1 MEINPNKNSIPNKQA
16 LIGKLRY
23 CFQSALTPLGKFLGV
38 FLIFV
43 FIFTQILWAGNPN
56 RKQLEAKRKRMQRE
70 IAEQK
75 KMLRSTQKE
84 KSATL
89 SNLTALNQIIQQ
101 RQEVI
106 NDIASAISSVSKDIN
121 NNSVLLDSLT
131 KEYQNQQRKLKKTV
145 LQAYKS
151 RKNGKEI
158 AFVLSARSFSEA
170 MRRWTYLKKISTYR
184 KHQIVTIRE
193 QSAQLQAII
202 AQLEGTKVEK
212 TILLKENESE
222 SRELEADKKEKQNL
236 VKELTEREQEIRQK
250 IRQNEAAI
258 AKLNSEINRIIQ
270 RELTKTRKSSA
281 KKTASTSKSSTYSA
295 NLSAEA
301 KALSGSFAKNRGDL
315 PWPTT
320 GGYISQSFGVH
331 QHPDLED
338 IQMVNNG
345 VDITAPRGSAVSAVF
360 QGTVSAILNIPT
372 QGIAVIVSH
381 GEYFTVYSR
390 LSMVFIEKGQIIRMG
405 QHIGKLMTDDEGK
418 AVLNF
423 QVWYGQEK
431 QNPQNW
437 LRGR

>member
-1 MEINPNKNSIPNKQA
+1 
-16 LIGKLRY
+16 
-23 CFQSALTPLGKFLGV
+23 
-38 FLIFV
+38 
-43 FIFTQILWAGNPN
+43 
-56 RKQLEAKRKRMQRE
+56 MQRE

-75 KMLRSTQKE
+75 KILRSTQKE
-84 KSATL
+84 KTVTL

-106 NDIASAISSVSKDIN
+106 NDLATAISSVSGEIA

-131 KEYQNQQRKLKKTV
+131 RQYQTQQAKLKKTI
-145 LQAYKS
+145 LKAYKS

-158 AFVLSARSFSEA
+158 AFVLSSRSFSEA
-170 MRRWTYLKKISTYR
+170 MRRWTYLRKISTYR
-184 KHQIVTIRE
+184 KHQIVTIQE
-193 QSAQLQAII
+193 QSAKLKTII
-202 AQLEGTKVEK
+202 AELEGTKMEK
-212 TILLKENESE
+212 TVLLKENEHE
-222 SRELEADKKEKQNL
+222 SKELESDKKEKQQL
-236 VKELTEREQEIRQK
+236 VKELTEKEQEIRQK
-250 IRQNEAAI
+250 IRQNEAAV
-258 AKLNSEINRIIQ
+258 AKLNTEINRIIQ
-270 RELTKTRKSSA
+270 RELAKVGKTSGKTKTNAGKSSG
-281 KKTASTSKSSTYSA
+281 TYNA

-345 VDITAPRGSAVSAVF
+345 IDITAPRGSAVSAVY

-390 LSMVFIEKGQIIRMG
+390 LSLVFVEKGQIIRIG

-423 QVWYGQEK
+423 QVWHGQEK

>member
-1 MEINPNKNSIPNKQA
+1 
-16 LIGKLRY
+16 
-23 CFQSALTPLGKFLGV
+23 
-38 FLIFV
+38 
-43 FIFTQILWAGNPN
+43 
-56 RKQLEAKRKRMQRE
+56 MQRE

-75 KMLRSTQKE
+75 KILRSTQKE
-84 KSATL
+84 KTATL

-106 NDIASAISSVSKDIN
+106 NDLATAISSVSGEIA

-131 KEYQNQQRKLKKTV
+131 RQYQAQQAKLKKTI
-145 LQAYKS
+145 LKAYKS

-158 AFVLSARSFSEA
+158 AFVLSSRSFSEA

-184 KHQIVTIRE
+184 KHQIVTIQE
-193 QSAQLQAII
+193 QSAKLKAII
-202 AQLEGTKVEK
+202 AELEGTKIEK
-212 TILLKENESE
+212 TVLLKENEHE
-222 SRELEADKKEKQNL
+222 SKELESDKKEKQQL
-236 VKELTEREQEIRQK
+236 VKELTEKEQEIRQK

-258 AKLNSEINRIIQ
+258 AKLNSEIDRIIQ
-270 RELTKTRKSSA
+270 RELSKTRK
-281 KKTASTSKSSTYSA
+281 ASTTGKNTAGKSSGSYNA

-345 VDITAPRGSAVSAVF
+345 IDITAPRGTAVSAVY

-423 QVWYGQEK
+423 QVWHGQEK

>member
-23 CFQSALTPLGKFLGV
+23 CFQSVLTPLGKFLGV

-281 KKTASTSKSSTYSA
+281 KK
-295 NLSAEA
+295 
-301 KALSGSFAKNRGDL
+301 NRFYLQIIHLQRQPIGR
-315 PWPTT
+315 
-320 GGYISQSFGVH
+320 SQSV
-331 QHPDLED
+331 
-338 IQMVNNG
+338 V
-345 VDITAPRGSAVSAVF
+345 
-360 QGTVSAILNIPT
+360 
-372 QGIAVIVSH
+372 
-381 GEYFTVYSR
+381 R
-390 LSMVFIEKGQIIRMG
+390 LFR
-405 QHIGKLMTDDEGK
+405 
-418 AVLNF
+418 
-423 QVWYGQEK
+423 
-431 QNPQNW
+431 
-437 LRGR
+437 